1 MIQRLHHQDA
11 ELRMPYKKDP
21 LSDEDIDKLTKWIDQ
36 GAQWGTHWAYI
47 PPENITVPDNFNS
60 DSLSYFLKLSIDHFI
75 LEEMKKVSLKNQMKC
90 RQKNFS
96 TSRF

>member
-47 PPENITVPDNFNS
+47 PGKYYRTGQLQFRFVILFFKNFNRS
-60 DSLSYFLKLSIDHFI
+60 FYTRRNEEGE
-75 LEEMKKVSLKNQMKC
+75 LETK
-90 RQKNFS
+90 
-96 TSRF
+96 